1 MLNYLMNITN
11 GLEER
16 DLYVPFTKN
25 DINELG
31 IIIIKSYDLL
41 GMSGLNIA
49 GLFRPFIE
57 DINKDIPM
65 IVIDG
70 EFEELTESTQQ
81 FVLLHEIGHINYHL
95 DKAEIEKTRDI
106 NDEFEAD
113 EYAVKIIGKENSIKA
128 LEELKE
134 MMDGFDERC
143 INELDMRIQFILNN

>member
-81 FVLLHEIGHINYHL
+81 FVLLHEMGHINYHL